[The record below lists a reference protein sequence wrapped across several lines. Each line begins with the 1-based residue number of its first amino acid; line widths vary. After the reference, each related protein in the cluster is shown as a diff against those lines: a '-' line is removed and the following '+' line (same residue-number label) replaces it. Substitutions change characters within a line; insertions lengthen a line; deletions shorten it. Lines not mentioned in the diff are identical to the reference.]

1 MSAENNASL
10 QIEGS
15 LLLMSDD
22 LEAAVI
28 VVPMLDSSVS
38 YESFGF
44 DEDGSFLIRE
54 DGERVGVVCDQVLV
68 DEIFPST
75 EIWVK
80 EVNLMK
86 EGQERE
92 YAVRNLCQE
101 STLSPR

>member
-1 MSAENNASL
+1 MNVENNVDL

-28 VVPMLDSSVS
+28 VVPMLDPSLS

-44 DEDGSFLIRE
+44 DDEGSFLIRE
-54 DGERVGVVCDQVLV
+54 DGERVSVVCDQVLV

-75 EIWVK
+75 DIWVK
-80 EVNLMK
+80 EVNLSQ

-92 YAVRNLCQE
+92 YSVKNLCQE